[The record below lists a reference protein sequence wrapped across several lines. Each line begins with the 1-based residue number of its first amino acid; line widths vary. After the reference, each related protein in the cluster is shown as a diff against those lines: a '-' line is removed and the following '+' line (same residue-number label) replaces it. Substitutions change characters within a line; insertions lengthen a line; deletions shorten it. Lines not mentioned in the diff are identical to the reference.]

1 MRIRRLFS
9 DREAYIL
16 GFTDGAK
23 FILRDSLKE
32 VTKTPVKYNG
42 KAIDKMLDY
51 TEEMEDKLPEIAEE
65 WRSYSIADTLDNLKE
80 FGIDDYKV
88 FPDGAVS
95 ISGDLENK
103 ELIRK
108 LSDLFTVINKEED
121 DQEGIF
127 YLTVRQKEFG
137 DHEPPKQG
145 NRSPGNREIVPPS
158 IVKKVKEGEG
168 VIYEYNGS
176 WRIVSMKTN
185 PPTFWNSHYKTRE
198 NAEAAL
204 KAYQSSKN

>member
-9 DREAYIL
+9 DREAYIS

-65 WRSYSIADTLDNLKE
+65 WRSYSIANTLDNLKE
-80 FGIDDYKV
+80 FGIDDYKI
-88 FPDGAVS
+88 FPDGAVC

-103 ELIRK
+103 DL
-108 LSDLFTVINKEED
+108 LSRLSNLFTVIDKEED

-158 IVKKVKEGEG
+158 IVKKVKDGEG